1 MRRTEKEA
9 GRVGDLE
16 VVEGTKLTIAA
27 RQLAECSVQQL
38 DWTGLDVSGRQ
49 LTRTSGAAAFS
60 GCALG
65 GDASQ
70 VP

>member
-27 RQLAECSVQQL
+27 RQLAECSVQRAATGL
-38 DWTGLDVSGRQ
+38 DWTSPEDSWTVDKDLWSGGL
-49 LTRTSGAAAFS
+49 
-60 GCALG
+60 
-65 GDASQ
+65 
-70 VP
+70 